1 MATITL
7 PHNFKPRKYQLPF
20 LKAFDSGIKRFIL
33 VWHRR
38 SGKDKTVFSHVP
50 KKMFERVGT
59 YFYFLP
65 TYTQAKKVIWTG
77 ADKDGFRFLD
87 HIPKD
92 IIKGEPNETEMRIEL
107 VNGSILQMVG
117 ADNIDRIVG
126 TNPVG
131 VIFSEYSL
139 MKPKVW
145 EYIRPILAENGG
157 WAIFVFTP
165 RGMNHAWTLMQMAL
179 QDTLNWFVQVLGV
192 NDTKAIPEL
201 VLEQE
206 QKEMPQDLFEQE
218 YHCKFIEGAGQFFKR
233 ISHNLCEEM
242 DKPEPNHKY
251 QMGVDLAKY
260 QDYTVITVIDLN
272 TFKVHKQ
279 ERFNQ
284 IDWNLQKAKIEA
296 MYLRYGRPLIYMDS
310 TGVGDPIYEDL
321 SKMGLRIEGYKFNEN
336 SRKDLLINLSLLLE
350 QGKIKIP
357 DSQNLK
363 DELASFKYELTESG
377 RTKIVAPEGLHD
389 DCVFSLALAC
399 WNLPDN
405 PIPLPGSVR
414 FLNTSIQRNAPQTSY
429 E

>member
-1 MATITL
+1 MAITL
-7 PHNFKPRKYQLPF
+7 PHNFKPREYQLPF
-20 LKAFDSGIKRFIL
+20 LKAWDSGIKRFIL

-87 HIPKD
+87 HIPKE
-92 IIKGEPNETEMRIEL
+92 IIKGEPNETEMRVEL
-107 VNGSILQMVG
+107 VNGSILQLVG

-126 TNPVG
+126 TNPIG

-157 WAIFVFTP
+157 WVIYVFTP
-165 RGMNHAWTLMQMAL
+165 RGMNYAWNLMQMAL
-179 QDTLNWFVQVLGV
+179 QDTINWFVQVLGV
-192 NDTKAIPEL
+192 NDTKAIPE
-201 VLEQE
+201 VILEQE
-206 QKEMPQDLFEQE
+206 RKEMPQDLFEQE
-218 YHCKFIEGAGQFFKR
+218 YHCKFIEGAGQFFKG
-233 ISHNLCEEM
+233 IQSNLIEE
-242 DKPEPNHKY
+242 DETVEPGHKY
-251 QMGVDLAKY
+251 QIGVDLAKY
-260 QDYTVITVIDLN
+260 MDYTVITVIDLN
-272 TFKVHKQ
+272 TFKVKKQ

-296 MYLRYGRPLIYMDS
+296 LYHRYGKPLIYMDS

-321 SKMGLRIEGYKFNEN
+321 MKRGLRIEGYKFNEN
-336 SRKDLLINLSLLLE
+336 SRKDLLINLALLLE
-350 QGKIKIP
+350 QSKIKIP
-357 DSQNLK
+357 DSEVLK
-363 DELASFKYELTESG
+363 SELMSFKYELSESG
-377 RTKIVAPEGLHD
+377 KTKVVVPDGLHD

-399 WNLPDN
+399 WALPDK
-405 PIPLPGSVR
+405 PLPLPGSVR
-414 FLNTSIQRNAPQTSY
+414 FLNQQIERNSPQTAY